1 MQFLQERQ
9 WRFGEQWLSN
19 RAKNEAVLSAK
30 AEAQLILLRSCFGE
44 PAGHKQHMQFFSIN
58 FSLYL
63 QSSKMASKRSR
74 SRSVYGREV
83 ERESEMLA
91 LRTNMKELEEKLKM
105 NRIEVREE
113 VMREV
118 MEGQEKLKEFV
129 ECPVCKTFPTVGE
142 EDKGIPCCPKVRIS
156 ILGTATPANN
166 FFVGENFIIWMN
178 GCIFW
183 DRCKYFGN
191 NCTRETRAQS
201 GRT

>member
-1 MQFLQERQ
+1 
-9 WRFGEQWLSN
+9 
-19 RAKNEAVLSAK
+19 
-30 AEAQLILLRSCFGE
+30 
-44 PAGHKQHMQFFSIN
+44 
-58 FSLYL
+58 
-63 QSSKMASKRSR
+63 MASKRSR

-91 LRTNMKELEEKLKM
+91 LKTNMKELEEKLKM

-156 ILGTATPANN
+156 ILGTAAPANN

-183 DRCKYFGN
+183 DRCKYFEN